1 MRVTPVIKG
10 RLRAVLGVDAPPLL
24 ALMCRSSIGHPSTSS
39 CRGQPRMNIS
49 CCRQSP
55 RHVAAHVQAFLR
67 EIEVSMIAHATWR
80 RSVQPAGCL
89 RRKEKATLAKNTG
102 KPAAKI

>member
-1 MRVTPVIKG
+1 MPRSASDELAAMRIRFVEIAGLHFPAADK
-10 RLRAVLGVDAPPLL
+10 
-24 ALMCRSSIGHPSTSS
+24 AL
-39 CRGQPRMNIS
+39 
-49 CCRQSP
+49 
-55 RHVAAHVQAFLR
+55 VAAHVQAFLR